1 MLSAEALR
9 SKPIIRLE
17 GAAPGVAADDVL
29 AVEEPL
35 EIRVGC
41 SGLEHAWPRPVLN
54 PDRRRTAKSYR
65 AMRMSIYAGT
75 LTE

>member
-1 MLSAEALR
+1 MLSAQALR
-9 SKPIIRLE
+9 SMPIIRLE

-29 AVEEPL
+29 AVEESL

-41 SGLEHAWPRPVLN
+41 SGLAHAWQRPGLN
-54 PDRRRTAKSYR
+54 PDRRRTAKSYS

-75 LTE
+75 LAE